1 VLTWGDLFHFLS
13 NCRRYQFS
21 DHTYCYAIARS
32 GHVMAT
38 TELNPASSDSPF
50 DGQALTSTQIRL
62 LTITYV
68 EGTIE
73 LQTHRFELTEDL
85 EYDAISY
92 VWGSAPASVTVS
104 CNGRHLIITPTAL
117 EMLYH
122 LHRHQANTGSQ
133 KIWIDAICINQ
144 TDQEEK
150 STQIPLMRDIYSRAA
165 TVIVW
170 MGLSTSESD
179 SFFTEF
185 QDVRKKFKV
194 WMVLYAADPDCRGPV
209 REERPCNE
217 AFGKG
222 LSQLLNSEWFT
233 RLWTFQEVILPPKA
247 TLLCGESWADFDE
260 FVDFIVDGLYR
271 SAYIKGL
278 SDVDKEARTSNA
290 ITTCSSMNSYRSM
303 TAKEGKTKVLESG
316 IVAYELHNLRSQHVK
331 EPVDRV
337 WAIVGLLESDFRDRV
352 APDVDYSEKGRF
364 EYWKTWLMFAKAL
377 IDEPWGMSLLNIPPT
392 VEPRSLYLPSWC
404 PNLSGR
410 AACQISIHGLWNNA
424 IDNQPASIR
433 WALFE
438 ESSEARSEER
448 VRRICNPDE
457 LSVDTV
463 KHDDWLRIRGFVLD
477 NIEEVVE
484 HEEIL
489 DTSYEQYNEDSEEHM
504 ALHDIAVSKHMES
517 LDLARCVYYGKSEE
531 VKDIPDDFVMALFL
545 DCRITDRAKNVYR
558 GILPKLATWDSG
570 SCGDT
575 SWEQWQCY
583 GRLKWMRGHTFFSTK
598 GGRIG
603 FAHPG
608 CQPGDQVAAFYG
620 GEPLYILRQLNP
632 TNDDI
637 DSTGQA
643 SDHVQYMGAAF
654 IPHLMEQRQ
663 RDAARI
669 GPDTTFMIH

>member
-1 VLTWGDLFHFLS
+1 
-13 NCRRYQFS
+13 
-21 DHTYCYAIARS
+21 
-32 GHVMAT
+32 MAT
-38 TELNPASSDSPF
+38 TELNSVTSDSPF

-73 LQTHRFELTEDL
+73 LQTRCHELTEDL

-92 VWGSAPASVTVS
+92 VWGSAPASVTVM
-104 CNGRHLIITPTAL
+104 CNNKPLAITPTAL
-117 EMLYH
+117 EMLHY
-122 LHRHQANTGSQ
+122 LHRHQAKAAWQ

-150 STQIPLMRDIYSRAA
+150 STQIPLMRNIYSLAA

-170 MGLSTSESD
+170 MGPSTSETD

-185 QDVRKKFKV
+185 QDVRKMLKV
-194 WMVLYAADPDCRGPV
+194 WMVLYAADPDCRGPDK
-209 REERPCNE
+209 EERPCDK
-217 AFGKG
+217 AFWKG
-222 LSQLLNSEWFT
+222 LSQLLNSEWFM

-247 TLLCGESWADFDE
+247 TLLCGDSWAEFDE
-260 FVDFIVDGLYR
+260 FVDFIMVGHFR
-271 SAYIKGL
+271 SNYIRRL
-278 SDVDKEARTSNA
+278 SDVDTDASADDA
-290 ITTCSSMNSYRSM
+290 ITTCHAMDYYRSS
-303 TAKEGKTKVLESG
+303 AANESKTKVIEFQDVTINLH
-316 IVAYELHNLRSQHVK
+316 ELRFRHVK

-352 APDVDYSEKGRF
+352 APEVDYSEKGRL
-364 EYWKTWLMFAKAL
+364 EYWKTWIMFAKAL
-377 IDEPWGMSLLNIPPT
+377 MDEHWGMNLLNIPPT
-392 VEPRSLYLPSWC
+392 LEPRPLYLPSWC

-410 AACQISIHGLWNNA
+410 AACHMVIDGLWNDA
-424 IDNQPASIR
+424 IDNQSESIR
-433 WALFE
+433 WTLFE

-448 VRRICNPDE
+448 ARRICNHDE

-463 KHDDWLRIRGFVLD
+463 QHDDWLRIRGFVLD

-489 DTSYEQYNEDSEEHM
+489 DTPYEQYNEDLEEHM

-558 GILPKLATWDSG
+558 GILPKLATWYSG

-603 FAHPG
+603 YAHPG

-620 GEPLYILRQLNP
+620 GETLYILRQLNP
-632 TNDDI
+632 TKDDI

-654 IPHLMEQRQ
+654 IPHLMEQHQ

-669 GPDTTFMIH
+669 GPDTTFIIH